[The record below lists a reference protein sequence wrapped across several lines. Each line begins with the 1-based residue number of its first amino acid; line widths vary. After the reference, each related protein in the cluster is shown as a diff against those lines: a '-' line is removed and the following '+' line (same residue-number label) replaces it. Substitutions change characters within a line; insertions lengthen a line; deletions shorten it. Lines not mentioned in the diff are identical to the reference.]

1 MSPSLNKQTKY
12 WRSQERRAKVC
23 PYTWPFFE
31 KKTSNKRHDV
41 WYQCANDSPNRTV
54 KWTGT
59 DATFFSVK
67 WKKSSE
73 WFYPIRQLFHEFFQ
87 QLFQLDSHLSEVS
100 QTPVSFSKLFFPII
114 ATHWLKYE
122 KKYYGP
128 CENTHLYTWNCD
140 FLHSP
145 PANLLIYLFNE
156 VAQIFYQYIARMCIN
171 MISLGGDKLKCPCF

>member
-12 WRSQERRAKVC
+12 WRSQERRAKVF

-31 KKTSNKRHDV
+31 KKLAKKKTWCVIPVCQWLSKSNCQMNK
-41 WYQCANDSPNRTV
+41 NRRN
-54 KWTGT
+54 
-59 DATFFSVK
+59 FFFCQME
-67 WKKSSE
+67 KSSE

-122 KKYYGP
+122 KKKYYGT

-140 FLHSP
+140 FLNSP
-145 PANLLIYLFNE
+145 PANLLVWY
-156 VAQIFYQYIARMCIN
+156 IFLM
-171 MISLGGDKLKCPCF
+171 K